1 MEFLEAFSWM
11 NIKFLLEGLL
21 VTVQVAALTIIFSII
36 LGIILGVIRYFD
48 IPGVSKILGL
58 IIDTIRNLPL
68 LLIIF
73 FSYFALPE
81 LGISLNPFWSTI
93 VAMTIFESA
102 MISEIIRGGL
112 KALPRGQAEAGLAS
126 GLTRNDVMRSILLPQ
141 VIRYTLPSVV
151 SQLIALIKDTS
162 LATIITLPELT
173 HNARI
178 IYGQDTSYVIPM
190 FLAMAVLYFIIS
202 FIPLFTTR
210 WTYYKERIQALKR
223 YVNSFFR
230 RSWRDERM

>member
-1 MEFLEAFSWM
+1 MEFLEAFSWV

-202 FIPLFTTR
+202 FSLSLFSKYLAR
-210 WTYYKERIQALKR
+210 NMAFKAA
-223 YVNSFFR
+223 
-230 RSWRDERM
+230 

>member
-1 MEFLEAFSWM
+1 MEFLEAFSWV
-11 NIKFLLEGLL
+11 NVKFLLEGLL
-21 VTVQVAALTIIFSII
+21 VTVQVAALTIVFSIIIGLI
-36 LGIILGVIRYFD
+36 LGIIRYFE
-48 IPGVSKILGL
+48 IPGVSKVVGL

-81 LGISLNPFWSTI
+81 LGISLDPFWSTI

-112 KALPRGQAEAGLAS
+112 KALPKGQTEAGLAS
-126 GLTRNDVMRSILLPQ
+126 GLTRLDVMRSILLPQ
-141 VIRYTLPSVV
+141 VIRDTLPSVV

-202 FIPLFTTR
+202 FSLSLFSKYLARNMAFKT
-210 WTYYKERIQALKR
+210 A
-223 YVNSFFR
+223 
-230 RSWRDERM
+230 

>member
-1 MEFLEAFSWM
+1 MTF
-11 NIKFLLEGLL
+11 I
-21 VTVQVAALTIIFSII
+21 
-36 LGIILGVIRYFD
+36 IILGVIRYFD

-202 FIPLFTTR
+202 FSLSLFSKYLAR
-210 WTYYKERIQALKR
+210 NMAFKAA
-223 YVNSFFR
+223 
-230 RSWRDERM
+230 

>member
-1 MEFLEAFSWM
+1 MEFLEAFSWV

-112 KALPRGQAEAGLAS
+112 KALPKGQAEAGLAS

-202 FIPLFTTR
+202 FSLSLFSKYLARNMAFKT
-210 WTYYKERIQALKR
+210 A
-223 YVNSFFR
+223 
-230 RSWRDERM
+230 

>member
-190 FLAMAVLYFIIS
+190 FLAMGVLYFIIS
-202 FIPLFTTR
+202 FSLSLFSKYLAR
-210 WTYYKERIQALKR
+210 NMAFKAA
-223 YVNSFFR
+223 
-230 RSWRDERM
+230 

>member
-1 MEFLEAFSWM
+1 MEFLEAFSWV

-21 VTVQVAALTIIFSII
+21 VTVQVAALTIVFSIIIGLI
-36 LGIILGVIRYFD
+36 LGIIRYFE
-48 IPGVSKILGL
+48 IPGVSKVVGL

-81 LGISLNPFWSTI
+81 LGISLDPFWSTI

-112 KALPRGQAEAGLAS
+112 KALPKGQTEAGLAS
-126 GLTRNDVMRSILLPQ
+126 GLTRLDVMRSILLPQ
-141 VIRYTLPSVV
+141 VIRDTLPSVV

-202 FIPLFTTR
+202 FSLSLFSKYLARNMAFKT
-210 WTYYKERIQALKR
+210 A
-223 YVNSFFR
+223 
-230 RSWRDERM
+230 

>member
-36 LGIILGVIRYFD
+36 LGIVLGVIRYLD

-202 FIPLFTTR
+202 FSLSLFSKYLARNMAFKT
-210 WTYYKERIQALKR
+210 A
-223 YVNSFFR
+223 
-230 RSWRDERM
+230 